1 MAILLR
7 ITAEKYE
14 PLPPSSPIDTAGRR
28 RLVYRNR
35 RRLLAVSPSI
45 DIPSLFPFPSKNP
58 PDFHRKFHLDSKHP
72 RFLASSLFQISTGV
86 DGGVSTPENNFVG
99 TKFAPP
105 RLLYTVGKGSQLIDT
120 LLPTNATNDSC
131 SRTVISN
138 RAWLGFTGSVFVNQF
153 D

>member
-1 MAILLR
+1 MS
-7 ITAEKYE
+7 
-14 PLPPSSPIDTAGRR
+14 PSSPLRR
-28 RLVYRNR
+28 SIQPAVVVSYIEIVD
-35 RRLLAVSPSI
+35 AVSPSI

-120 LLPTNATNDSC
+120 LLPTNATNAFC

-138 RAWLGFTGSVFVNQF
+138 RAWLGFTGFVFVNQF

>member
-14 PLPPSSPIDTAGRR
+14 PLPSLRR
-28 RLVYRNR
+28 SIQPAVVVSYIEIVD
-35 RRLLAVSPSI
+35 AVSPSI

-120 LLPTNATNDSC
+120 LLPTNATNAFC

-138 RAWLGFTGSVFVNQF
+138 RAWLGFTGFVFVNQF

>member
-1 MAILLR
+1 M
-7 ITAEKYE
+7 
-14 PLPPSSPIDTAGRR
+14 
-28 RLVYRNR
+28 
-35 RRLLAVSPSI
+35 SPSPPLRRSI
-45 DIPSLFPFPSKNP
+45 QPAVVVSYIEIVDGCSTRGLSEYRYPLAFSFPVQKSARFSS
-58 PDFHRKFHLDSKHP
+58 RKFHLDSKHP

>member
-14 PLPPSSPIDTAGRR
+14 LLPPLRR
-28 RLVYRNR
+28 SIQPAVVVSYIEIVD
-35 RRLLAVSPSI
+35 AVSPSI

-86 DGGVSTPENNFVG
+86 DGRVSTPENNFVG

-120 LLPTNATNDSC
+120 LLPTNATNAFC

-138 RAWLGFTGSVFVNQF
+138 RAWLGFTGFVFVNQF

>member
-1 MAILLR
+1 MSPSPPLR
-7 ITAEKYE
+7 RSIQPAVVVSYIE
-14 PLPPSSPIDTAGRR
+14 IVD
-28 RLVYRNR
+28 
-35 RRLLAVSPSI
+35 AVSPSI

-72 RFLASSLFQISTGV
+72 RFLASSLFQISTRV
-86 DGGVSTPENNFVG
+86 DGRVSTPENNFVG

-120 LLPTNATNDSC
+120 LLPTNATNAFC

>member
-14 PLPPSSPIDTAGRR
+14 PLPPLRR
-28 RLVYRNR
+28 SIQPAVVVSYIEIVD
-35 RRLLAVSPSI
+35 AVSPSI

-120 LLPTNATNDSC
+120 LLPTNATNAFC

>member
-1 MAILLR
+1 MSPSPPLR
-7 ITAEKYE
+7 RSIQPAVVVSYIE
-14 PLPPSSPIDTAGRR
+14 IVD
-28 RLVYRNR
+28 
-35 RRLLAVSPSI
+35 AVSPSI

-120 LLPTNATNDSC
+120 LLPTNATNAFC

>member
-1 MAILLR
+1 MSPSPPLR
-7 ITAEKYE
+7 RSIQPAVVVSYIE
-14 PLPPSSPIDTAGRR
+14 IVD
-28 RLVYRNR
+28 
-35 RRLLAVSPSI
+35 AVSPSI

-120 LLPTNATNDSC
+120 LLPTNATNAFC

-138 RAWLGFTGSVFVNQF
+138 RAWLGFTGFVFVNQF